1 MCINAGNVV
10 VVFVVVFVDDD
21 DDDDDDDVAIH
32 IQLLQL
38 LAPVCYLPS
47 VPYATLT
54 C

>member
-1 MCINAGNVV
+1 LCINAGNVV
-10 VVFVVVFVDDD
+10 VVFVVVFV